1 MTHHYLFIWIQ
12 IRYYYYIL
20 INHNSMSNLENAIK
34 IFGEINKDVDY
45 LTIKTVEFDT
55 KQCMNFKNIS
65 EPVLV
70 KGLCKHTNA
79 YKTWNMDNITKIL
92 GDEMVEI
99 EVFSNF
105 DNAYMCN
112 VDKMVEYNAE
122 EFIKQS
128 DKQYLYM
135 GELDINQFK
144 KPELF
149 DDVNNPYINNDSQ
162 ATVIFFGKNVGST
175 THVHVSNDYILNQI
189 FGEKTVY
196 LFDFY
201 DNYDQ
206 GLKFG
211 NPCDPNDELF
221 LKKDTMEVFDFDI
234 RLTDHN
240 KLKIYKVVLKPG
252 DSLLIPPWWWHN
264 AFSEDFSCS
273 ITKKYWR
280 TDHSY
285 LLKYSELLLYN
296 FCLFLNHSDIISL
309 FNQVFFSN
317 HSPLFIQIVII
328 SLSIIVYLGKILII
342 SLLMNFILK
351 VTGNVYVSFKS
362 LVIFT
367 FIMYTSHE
375 LYYL

>member
-1 MTHHYLFIWIQ
+1 M
-12 IRYYYYIL
+12 
-20 INHNSMSNLENAIK
+20 
-34 IFGEINKDVDY
+34 
-45 LTIKTVEFDT
+45 
-55 KQCMNFKNIS
+55 
-65 EPVLV
+65 
-70 KGLCKHTNA
+70 
-79 YKTWNMDNITKIL
+79 
-92 GDEMVEI
+92 
-99 EVFSNF
+99 
-105 DNAYMCN
+105 
-112 VDKMVEYNAE
+112 
-122 EFIKQS
+122 
-128 DKQYLYM
+128 
-135 GELDINQFK
+135 
-144 KPELF
+144 
-149 DDVNNPYINNDSQ
+149 
-162 ATVIFFGKNVGST
+162 FFGKNVGST

-201 DNYDQ
+201 DNSDQ

-264 AFSEDFSCS
+264 AFSQDFSCS

-280 TDHSY
+280 TDQSY

-309 FNQVFFSN
+309 FNAEFFSN

-342 SLLMNFILK
+342 SLLLNFIFK
-351 VTGNVYVSFKS
+351 VTSNVYVTFES
-362 LVIFT
+362 LAIFT

-375 LYYL
+375 LYYM

>member
-1 MTHHYLFIWIQ
+1 
-12 IRYYYYIL
+12 
-20 INHNSMSNLENAIK
+20 MSNLENAIK

-45 LTIKTVEFDT
+45 LTIKTVEFD
-55 KQCMNFKNIS
+55 KNQYMNFKNMS

-79 YKTWNMDNITKIL
+79 YKTWNMDNITDIL
-92 GDEMVEI
+92 GDEKVDI

-122 EFIKQS
+122 EFLKQS

-144 KPELF
+144 KLELF

-201 DNYDQ
+201 DNSDQ

-211 NPCDPNDELF
+211 NPCDPHDELF
-221 LKKDTMEVFDFDI
+221 LKKNNMDIFDFDI

-285 LLKYSELLLYN
+285 LMKYSELLLYN
-296 FCLFLNHSDIISL
+296 FCLFLNHSDIIPL
-309 FNQVFFSN
+309 FNLEFFSN
-317 HSPLFIQIVII
+317 HSPLFIKIVII

-342 SLLMNFILK
+342 SLLMNFIFK
-351 VTGNVYVSFKS
+351 VTGNIYVTFES
-362 LVIFT
+362 LLIFT
-367 FIMYTSHE
+367 FIMYTAHE
-375 LYYL
+375 LYYM